1 MCVSICVSRV
11 EVCHMK
17 TVDRIVKTVDRI
29 VIEVVSNDEDSC
41 DFMYVCVSLADKIQM
56 VTYAYLARSIR

>member
-1 MCVSICVSRV
+1 
-11 EVCHMK
+11 MK

-56 VTYAYLARSIR
+56 VTYAYLARSIRGDMIFHMIEP

>member
-1 MCVSICVSRV
+1 
-11 EVCHMK
+11 MK